1 MPCPKR
7 GRRDSL
13 GSRRRP
19 RRIPRRGVII
29 RAIAFGAPARPWRMD
44 PSHHCCA
51 AADEGVRAGPL
62 LAVINGKFL
71 FNAGLSYAEQNC
83 GKP

>member
-1 MPCPKR
+1 V
-7 GRRDSL
+7 
-13 GSRRRP
+13 
-19 RRIPRRGVII
+19 GVNLSTLALVVWT
-29 RAIAFGAPARPWRMD
+29 RAITVVPPLMKE
-44 PSHHCCA
+44 CA
-51 AADEGVRAGPL
+51 LGPL